1 MSRKKKKHARKK
13 QIQQRK
19 ASKAQKRQKRRKKT
33 SPARSTVKGGP
44 DTELLDDMLA
54 LFPQANAAIAPPEE
68 SMLPLMEAVFD
79 SEELLEE
86 PEFDDLVLPP
96 LECVQIFVQE
106 AEKQNVTPEMIPDLS
121 EDDREEIYLDTL
133 GAVSKIMVNDEF
145 RREMVERLDM
155 LRIRWK
161 KKWFGKKKKIAQ
173 AAGVQAFLQGD
184 DEDSREIWP
193 VMGLTLALVDRS
205 VRAGFALSA
214 AAMEAT
220 DAEDLENGE
229 DILTLA
235 EKISRSPA
243 GKKLA
248 NILDNTPGLHRVF
261 EEQADE
267 TWEKGSDAVFRGE
280 LYLELFDA
288 DEIEE
293 ALAIFKETV
302 QDLPEEDTPADNELE
317 ELLAKRSEF
326 LIVNL
331 KAYIDELFTPER
343 LDRYRERLEEV
354 LRNPELADW
363 QQYLYM
369 LRQDAIRDPEEAKQ
383 FLLTALL
390 GETRIAAT
398 TGEFYDRTYAVEEK
412 TFLEAG
418 FQPKIAS

>member
-1 MSRKKKKHARKK
+1 MSKKKKKHARKK

-33 SPARSTVKGGP
+33 SPARSTVKSGP

-79 SEELLEE
+79 SEELIEE

-96 LECVQIFVQE
+96 LECIQIFIQE
-106 AEKQNVTPEMIPDLS
+106 AAKHDITPEMIPDLS
-121 EDDREEIYLDTL
+121 EEDREETYLDTL
-133 GAVSKIMVNDEF
+133 EEVSKIMVNDEF

-161 KKWFGKKKKIAQ
+161 RKWFGKKKKIAQ
-173 AAGVQAFLQGD
+173 AAAVQAFLQGD

-205 VRAGFALSA
+205 VQAGFALSA
-214 AAMEAT
+214 AAMEAA
-220 DAEDLENGE
+220 DAEDLENEE
-229 DILTLA
+229 DILALA

-243 GKKLA
+243 GKELA
-248 NILDNTPGLHRVF
+248 NILDNTPGLNRFF

-267 TWEKGSDAVFRGE
+267 TWEKGSDAVFMGE

-293 ALAIFKETV
+293 ALATFKETV
-302 QDLPEEDTPADNELE
+302 LEDVSLENLSEEDSPVENLVEDLFE
-317 ELLAKRSEF
+317 EHGETFIAE
-326 LIVNL
+326 L

-343 LDRYRERLEEV
+343 LNRYRERLEEV
-354 LRNPELADW
+354 LRDPELADW

-369 LRQDAIRDPEEAKQ
+369 LRQDANRDPEEAKQ

-390 GETRIAAT
+390 GETRIAITA
-398 TGEFYDRTYAVEEK
+398 GEIYET
-412 TFLEAG
+412 EAEDDEDAQQG
-418 FQPKIAS
+418 E